1 MRNTSKKK
9 FFLIISG
16 LMWSTF
22 FLNPLLSLIYFLVSS
37 KYKKY
42 LYISLFMA
50 LFGAILIPAKS
61 YDILRYYEKFDL
73 LDSTT
78 NFVENLKDQNDILVP
93 TYYLFLKKMNLKK
106 ELIPFFSIFI
116 TYFLSLKIFYKIFK
130 SNLLET
136 KYLYLIYLIYFINID
151 FRGSLFGVRNTPAIL
166 LSIYGVYKYYIEN
179 KKIGL
184 IYLILGS
191 MTHIMTLIY
200 IFILIFLEVIPKKI
214 CLKISK
220 IIFLVSICGFFLTPK
235 ILENIIKIIPMSDSY
250 KTHIL
255 YYITGYWA
263 TGYLEDAN
271 IKQKIFDL
279 LMNFRKY
286 WSILYLISLFNEKKI
301 DSKFLS
307 FTFFSMSIS
316 NFLGILPNLSG
327 RYYVLPYY
335 LSLIILLMKIRDT
348 KKIGR
353 MGCLAGITIIIYFL
367 ACIYEMKE
375 TYFLSFYKF
384 FNIMYYFLFSSIDYK
399 NYL

>member
-1 MRNTSKKK
+1 MRNTSKKN
-9 FFLIISG
+9 FFLISHG

-22 FLNPLLSLIYFLVSS
+22 FLNPLLSLVFFLTSS
-37 KYKKY
+37 KYRKY

-50 LFGAILIPAKS
+50 LFGAILIPGKS

-73 LDSTT
+73 LDPTI
-78 NFVENLKDQNDILVP
+78 NFVKNLKGQNDILIP

-106 ELIPFFSIFI
+106 EFIPFFSIFI
-116 TYFLSLKIFYKIFK
+116 TYFLSLKIFYKIFGNK
-130 SNLLET
+130 ISKT

-151 FRGSLFGVRNTPAIL
+151 FRGSLLGIRNTPAIL
-166 LSIYGVYKYYIEN
+166 FTIYGVYKYYIEN
-179 KKIGL
+179 KKTGL

-200 IFILIFLEVIPKKI
+200 IFILIFLETIPKNT

-220 IIFLVSICGFFLTPK
+220 IIFLISICGIFFTPK
-235 ILENIIKIIPMSDSY
+235 ILENIIKIVPIPDGY
-250 KTHIL
+250 RVHIL

-286 WSILYLISLFNEKKI
+286 WSILYLMSLFNEKRI

-307 FTFFSMSIS
+307 FTFLSMSIS
-316 NFLGILPNLSG
+316 NFLGVLPNLSG

-353 MGCLAGITIIIYFL
+353 MGYLAGITIIIYFL